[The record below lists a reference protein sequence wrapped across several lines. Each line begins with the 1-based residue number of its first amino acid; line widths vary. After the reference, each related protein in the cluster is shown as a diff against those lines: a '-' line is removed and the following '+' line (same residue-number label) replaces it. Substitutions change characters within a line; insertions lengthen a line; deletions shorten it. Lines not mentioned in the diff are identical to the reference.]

1 MECIKETA
9 THGIVCWEMDML
21 THLSIGDAAE
31 PYVHDPTGETVAEVP
46 AVVSNDVEEASVVEA
61 A

>member
-1 MECIKETA
+1 
-9 THGIVCWEMDML
+9 MDLL

-31 PYVHDPTGETVAEVP
+31 PYVHDPTGEIVAEVP